1 MFSTGQIY
9 FAIFF
14 VITFITTMI
23 FVYRRDLKIHKLYF
37 KGSYKIIFVFIAFIA
52 TLFIIKFFLKKL
64 ITQY

>member
-1 MFSTGQIY
+1 MFSIGQIY

-14 VITFITTMI
+14 VIAFITTMI

-52 TLFIIKFFLKKL
+52 TLFIIKFFLKK
-64 ITQY
+64 

>member
-14 VITFITTMI
+14 VIAFITTMI

-52 TLFIIKFFLKKL
+52 TLFIIKFFLKK
-64 ITQY
+64 

>member
-14 VITFITTMI
+14 VIAFITTMI
-23 FVYRRDLKIHKLYF
+23 FVYRRDLKMHKLYF

-52 TLFIIKFFLKKL
+52 TLFIIKFFLKK
-64 ITQY
+64 